1 MSKLVNRTGIRKCR
15 IEDGFYVVATQHPV
29 RLIGYPPKGGDFIRG
44 HDAKVMSAIM
54 DKVGGTIKLRDLV
67 EKTLNCRIKPRWD

>member
-1 MSKLVNRTGIRKCR
+1 VR
-15 IEDGFYVVATQHPV
+15 IGLIALLLPV
-29 RLIGYPPKGGDFIRG
+29 PAAADMTKGGDLIPG